1 MDDNNET
8 PRETTG
14 ARPKPLKGWA
24 ILIGTMGMLWVF
36 AVYIGPWAA
45 ERIPVFNEIVRT
57 IEKHDIDAGAYFYT
71 EIKASYE
78 GERYLRDS
86 LELGAP
92 EQARFSLQFIS
103 GIVIC
108 LLLLGLGWRFLPMD

>member
-1 MDDNNET
+1 MNANSET
-8 PRETTG
+8 PRKTNG
-14 ARPKPLKGWA
+14 PRPNSWKRWGV
-24 ILIGTMGMLWVF
+24 LIGTLFFLWIF
-36 AVYIGPWAA
+36 GVYIGPWAA
-45 ERIPVFNEIVRT
+45 QRIPVFNEIVQT
-57 IEKHDIDAGAYFYT
+57 IEKNDIDAGAYFYA

-92 EQARFSLQFIS
+92 DQVRFTWRFIS

-108 LLLLGLGWRFLPMD
+108 LLLLGLGWRYLPMD